1 MAVAAKKDSE
11 NKIFPESS
19 KSMSYRKGRTM
30 KKSIKKLLALTT
42 AVIMVLSLAACG
54 GGSSSGGSSEAPAE
68 PNAGVAGIVFSVP
81 DDWTVDGASVG
92 EYISYKTGDYY
103 FGVSVIDEEDIAD
116 FKTYDSGVTAETVEE
131 YFEQNNTGGEDK
143 LKERGVE
150 RSETEV
156 CGGKGYAYKGTN
168 KNGVAGL
175 GTNFLY
181 DGNYYMVY
189 FDYEKAYDNDGK
201 LRDDIPALSSEL
213 ETAYNNV
220 IASMQGGDGDAL
232 LSANLNVNSV
242 GSLSFEVPEGYSVAS
257 FSDRY
262 VTLKKDGSA
271 ATIQISITDEEDL
284 EMIEDENGN
293 HPESVEAEYK
303 NRTEYA
309 DDSDKTTIAG
319 VDGYK
324 YLYPYEDDVYYDTS
338 AVFMA
343 DGVMYDIGM
352 STGAWD
358 NDGNIKEGAEQLSQ
372 DDLAAFDSFL
382 ASLKIN

>member
-1 MAVAAKKDSE
+1 
-11 NKIFPESS
+11 
-19 KSMSYRKGRTM
+19 MSYRKGRTM
-30 KKSIKKLLALTT
+30 KKSIRKLLALTT

-81 DDWTVDGASVG
+81 EDWTVSGAEQGNYIAFKANDGYDFGMSAFDENSLKDFN
-92 EYISYKTGDYY
+92 EYS
-103 FGVSVIDEEDIAD
+103 DEED
-116 FKTYDSGVTAETVEE
+116 YESVEE
-131 YFEQNNTGGEDK
+131 YFKSRNTGNEDR

-150 RSETEV
+150 RTEGEV
-156 CGGKGYAYKGTN
+156 CGVKSYEYTGKSDNGAAGFGTDFYLDGVYYSVYLDAENAYDENGVIKKDLPAISDDLQAAYKG
-168 KNGVAGL
+168 
-175 GTNFLY
+175 
-181 DGNYYMVY
+181 
-189 FDYEKAYDNDGK
+189 
-201 LRDDIPALSSEL
+201 
-213 ETAYNNV
+213 V
-220 IASMQGGDGDAL
+220 IASIQAGDGDAL
-232 LSANLNVNSV
+232 LSKNLNVNSV

-262 VTLKKDGSA
+262 VTLKKDGGA
-271 ATIQISITDEEDL
+271 ATIHISITDEEDL
-284 EMIEDENGN
+284 EWIEDENGN

-352 STGAWD
+352 STDAWD
-358 NDGNIKEGAEQLSQ
+358 NEGNIKEGAEQLSQ

>member
-1 MAVAAKKDSE
+1 M
-11 NKIFPESS
+11 
-19 KSMSYRKGRTM
+19 KGRTM
-30 KKSIKKLLALTT
+30 KNSLKKILALATVL
-42 AVIMVLSLAACG
+42 AMALSLAACG

-68 PNAGVAGIVFSVP
+68 PNSGVAGIVFSVP
-81 DDWTVDGASVG
+81 EDWTVEDASIG

-103 FGVSVIDEEDIAD
+103 FGVSVIDEEDLAD
-116 FKTYDSGVTAETVEE
+116 FKSYDSSITAETVEE

-156 CGGKGYAYKGTN
+156 CGGKAYAYKGTN

-181 DGNYYMVY
+181 DGTYYMVY
-189 FDYEKAYDNDGK
+189 LDYEKAYDDKGK
-201 LRDDIPALSSEL
+201 LRDDIPALSSDL

-220 IASMQGGDGDAL
+220 IASIQGGDGDAL

-303 NRTEYA
+303 SRNEYA

-319 VDGYK
+319 FDGYK
-324 YLYPYEDDVYYDTS
+324 YMYPYEDDVYYDVS
-338 AVFMA
+338 ATFMA

-352 STGAWD
+352 STGAWG

>member
-1 MAVAAKKDSE
+1 MAVAAKRDSG
-11 NKIFPESS
+11 NKLFPGSS
-19 KSMSYRKGRTM
+19 KYMSYRKGRTM
-30 KKSIKKLLALTT
+30 KKSIKKFLVLLT
-42 AVIMVLSLAACG
+42 AGIMVLALAACG

-189 FDYEKAYDNDGK
+189 FDYEKAYDKDGK
-201 LRDDIPALSSEL
+201 LRDDIPALSSDL
-213 ETAYNNV
+213 ETAYNN
-220 IASMQGGDGDAL
+220 IISSMKGGDGDAL
-232 LSANLNVNSV
+232 LSQNLKVNSV
-242 GSLSFEVPEGYSVAS
+242 GSMTFEVPEGYSVAS

-262 VTLKKDGSA
+262 VTLKKDGSE
-271 ATIQISITDEEDL
+271 ATLQVYITDEEDL
-284 EMIEDENGN
+284 EYIEYEDGS

-303 NRTEYA
+303 HRTQYS
-309 DDSDKTTIAG
+309 DDSEKTTIAG
-319 VDGYK
+319 SEGYK
-324 YLYPYEDDVYYDTS
+324 MIYPYEDDVYYDAS

-343 DGVMYDIGM
+343 DGIMYDINL
-352 STGAWD
+352 STNPWD
-358 NDGNIKEGAEQLSQ
+358 SEGNIKEGAEQLAQ
-372 DDLAAFDSFL
+372 EDLDKFEAFL
-382 ASLKIN
+382 ASMKAK